1 MGWMVGSPPPADKI
15 VAFADGSFRTFPQT
29 RWAFSHMRE
38 LVPTTAVSR
47 GTGAVAVLP
56 RALRADVD
64 AVSFQP
70 LGRADTMTWAQSLD
84 ANYTDGIVVLHR
96 GRIVYERYFGVLTPE
111 RQHLVFSVT
120 KSFVGTLAATLIAE
134 GALDAKATVAH
145 YVPELEDSAFGDAT
159 IQHLLDM
166 TTGIKFVED
175 YAAPDADIE
184 LFARAGN
191 LRPRPADYRGPQ
203 TLYGYLRSVSREV
216 AHGERFAYK
225 TPNTDVLGWVL
236 RRVSGKPVGT
246 LLHERIWQKIGAEQD
261 AYFTVDPGAVE
272 FAGGGLNVS
281 LRDLARFG
289 EMMRRGGRYNG
300 QQIVPASVV
309 DDIRRGG
316 RRDLFATGGLP
327 VAAGVELPRD
337 VVAVAQR
344 ARRVQRTRNSR
355 SGHLC
360 GSHGGDGHRA
370 SGVPPAGGQ
379 RQLRRDVAPGL
390 RRSRETSDDEAT
402 LTSCAC
408 VTTVALRRCAE
419 RNELTRPMPSVLL
432 DFIRAVVDGD
442 IDEVSRRLAASPVLA
457 RTASDVGATRHGSSA
472 FFFADI
478 AHYFYA
484 GDTALHMAAA
494 AFRRPVAE
502 ILIAHGA
509 ECRAKNRRGA
519 EPLHYA
525 ADANRSNP
533 TAQAEIIDYLLSV
546 GADRQCPGPLRRGA
560 PAPSRANAVAGG
572 RSSTAGWRREL
583 EAAKQNGIHAAAPR
597 CADDRA
603 RRKRFSRSARATGRH
618 CQAVARARRQGDRR
632 GQARQDGASGRDRRT
647 REGLAP

>member
-1 MGWMVGSPPPADKI
+1 MKRLLAGSSLVILAAMSSEQTPVAPPLDAKASDPVAMGWMVGSPPPPDKI

-70 LGRADTMTWAQSLD
+70 PGRADTMTWAQSLD

-134 GALDAKATVAH
+134 GALDANARVAH
-145 YVPELEDSAFGDAT
+145 YVPELEASAFADAT

-191 LRPRPADYRGPQ
+191 LRPRPVDYRGPQ

-236 RRVSGKPVGT
+236 RRVSGKPVGA

-316 RRDLFATGGLP
+316 RRDLFAQAGYQLLP
-327 VAAGVELPRD
+327 GWSY
-337 VVAVAQR
+337 R
-344 ARRVQRTRNSR
+344 ATWW
-355 SGHLC
+355 L
-360 GSHGGDGHRA
+360 SH
-370 SGVPPAGGQ
+370 
-379 RQLRRDVAPGL
+379 
-390 RRSRETSDDEAT
+390 
-402 LTSCAC
+402 
-408 VTTVALRRCAE
+408 
-419 RNELTRPMPSVLL
+419 N
-432 DFIRAVVDGD
+432 
-442 IDEVSRRLAASPVLA
+442 
-457 RTASDVGATRHGSSA
+457 
-472 FFFADI
+472 
-478 AHYFYA
+478 
-484 GDTALHMAAA
+484 
-494 AFRRPVAE
+494 
-502 ILIAHGA
+502 AHGA
-509 ECRAKNRRGA
+509 FSARGIHGQA
-519 EPLHYA
+519 IYV
-525 ADANRSNP
+525 DP
-533 TAQAEIIDYLLSV
+533 TAEMVIARLASH
-546 GADRQCPGPLRRGA
+546 PLA
-560 PAPSRANAVAGG
+560 ANANYDAT
-572 RSSTAGWRREL
+572 SLPAYDAL
-583 EAAKQNGIHAAAPR
+583 AKHLMTKPR
-597 CADDRA
+597 
-603 RRKRFSRSARATGRH
+603 
-618 CQAVARARRQGDRR
+618 
-632 GQARQDGASGRDRRT
+632 
-647 REGLAP
+647 